1 MSARLTSRL
10 TADGYQ
16 ISIASEK
23 HWSMLLFL
31 PLWLAGW
38 TVGGVLAIRSLL
50 DPHSGQPALFIVLWL
65 VAWTFGELFVPYAWL
80 WNAFGK
86 EVVTVR
92 VGTLVLKRDI
102 LGFGRSRVFPVSEI
116 SHLRAS
122 GLFGSFLLGWAGGLN
137 YWGLSGGVIVFDSG
151 GKTHRFGIHLEED
164 EARQVVEELVKY
176 LPMFPPL
183 RGAHSNER

>member
-1 MSARLTSRL
+1 MSRRSGRCWTRTPGNQHSSWYC
-10 TADGYQ
+10 G
-16 ISIASEK
+16 
-23 HWSMLLFL
+23 
-31 PLWLAGW
+31 WLRG
-38 TVGGVLAIRSLL
+38 
-50 DPHSGQPALFIVLWL
+50 HY
-65 VAWTFGELFVPYAWL
+65 GELFVPYAWL

-122 GLFGSFLLGWAGGLN
+122 GLFGSSFLRGWAGGLN
-137 YWGLSGGVIVFDSG
+137 YWGLSGGVIVFESG

-164 EARQVVEELVKY
+164 EARHVVEELVKY
-176 LPMFPPL
+176 LPTCPPL

>member
-1 MSARLTSRL
+1 MSARL
-10 TADGYQ
+10 
-16 ISIASEK
+16 ISPSCRWLSDFHRIEEELVHVAFS
-23 HWSMLLFL
+23 
-31 PLWLAGW
+31 PPLAG
-38 TVGGVLAIRSLL
+38 TL
-50 DPHSGQPALFIVLWL
+50 DRRRCRGDPVVAGPHSGQPALFMVLWL
-65 VAWTFGELFVPYAWL
+65 VGWAFGELFVPYAWL

-137 YWGLSGGVIVFDSG
+137 YWGLSGGVIVFESG

-164 EARQVVEELVKY
+164 EARQVVAELVRY
-176 LPMFPPL
+176 LPTFPPL
-183 RGAHSNER
+183 RGANSNER